1 MRGLAVRRGPLL
13 AVAAACT
20 LFVGVVWLLA
30 VQVPEA
36 GWIDVDVALA
46 LEGLRTPALDAT
58 ARVLAVVGDTAA
70 MTVVTLAAAAAFA
83 SARRFREAAYVALT
97 MGAGFAA
104 STVVKALVDRARPA
118 GIALGPVPDGASFPS
133 GHVVA
138 AACLAGALAVVVTM
152 WGGSTPRRRAVAFF
166 TAAAWVVLMAAS
178 RVYLGVHFVSDVVA
192 GALLGVAVVAVS
204 TALFF
209 GGSCP
214 GAGEGASPL
223 TPPEA

>member
-20 LFVGVVWLLA
+20 LLIGVVWLLA

-58 ARVLAVVGDTAA
+58 ARVLAVVGDTAI

-104 STVVKALVDRARPA
+104 STLLKALVDRARPV
-118 GIALGPVPDGASFPS
+118 GIALGPVPDSASFPS

-138 AACLAGALAVVVTM
+138 AACLAGALAVIVQM
-152 WGGSTPRRRAVAFF
+152 RAGSTLRRRAVASAA
-166 TAAAWVVLMAAS
+166 AAAWVVLMAAS

-192 GALLGVAVVAVS
+192 GALLGAAVVTAS
-204 TALFF
+204 TALAF
-209 GGSCP
+209 GEP
-214 GAGEGASPL
+214 RRGAGDGASPL